1 MRQGVGEVATLNII
15 IIFILIVFG
24 LLAATINYYKAYK
37 VNARILD
44 VIEKYEGYNNLA
56 VREIDR
62 DLNTLGYTKANPN
75 WQCNATR
82 GNGTLEN
89 NANKSHDY
97 CVYYFSDDRGSS
109 DRGSSDRGNS
119 NGGKRNK
126 QGEPIYY
133 NYSVVTYIYIDLPII
148 GDFRIPVHTKGE
160 RTYNFSDRNP
170 LTS

>member
-1 MRQGVGEVATLNII
+1 MKQGIGEVATLNII

-44 VIEKYEGYNNLA
+44 IIEKYEGYNNLA

-62 DLNTLGYTKANPN
+62 DLNALGYTKANPN

-82 GNGTLEN
+82 GENSTLEN
-89 NANKSHDY
+89 RASKSHDY

-109 DRGSSDRGNS
+109 DKGA
-119 NGGKRNK
+119 KNK